1 MLNLCAKPP
10 VNPESKLGSSVRR
23 AVQNLALLPAVCF
36 LFLGSAFQG
45 LADVQKPYVVG
56 NDRGG
61 YLHDRLIELENLQ
74 RNRVSVEIRGRVCFS
89 TCTMFLGLPDTCVDP
104 ETTFGF
110 HGPSQSGRRLS
121 QEDFDYF
128 SKVMADFYPEPL
140 KSWFM
145 NKGRNRIS
153 GVYKIKGAEI
163 IRMGI
168 APCRT
173 A

>member
-1 MLNLCAKPP
+1 MLNLCAKPS

-23 AVQNLALLPAVCF
+23 AVQNLALLPAVCI

-128 SKVMADFYPEPL
+128 SKMMADFLPRAVEVL
-140 KSWFM
+140 
-145 NKGRNRIS
+145 
-153 GVYKIKGAEI
+153 VHE
-163 IRMGI
+163 
-168 APCRT
+168 
-173 A
+173 